1 MRREVSVGA
10 IGLSIEIHHHRIEYV
25 SHYNNLIGIVL
36 RHYLLFK
43 RFRIELYCYVKL
55 FLDL

>member
-1 MRREVSVGA
+1 MRRRVSVG
-10 IGLSIEIHHHRIEYV
+10 GHRVESTIIEYV

-43 RFRIELYCYVKL
+43 RFHIELYCYVEL
-55 FLDL
+55 PDF